1 MTTKDKMRIA
11 FRPKGMHR
19 KTMINKM
26 KNKRTAFT
34 ELGKIS
40 RALCDLHLEMWAGD
54 NPLEVNPNDE
64 YSELFDVINE
74 RLNDVR
80 ELLIKKVKENK

>member
-1 MTTKDKMRIA
+1 
-11 FRPKGMHR
+11 
-19 KTMINKM
+19 M
-26 KNKRTAFT
+26 KKERTAFT